1 MYAYEQKRYKSSD
14 GAYIWVMIILREA
27 QNLIDC
33 TPWTRTK
40 THCASWSSISTSQT
54 CLRSSHAIT
63 CTMWRPFG
71 QRLSSKCWATCQA
84 RTTWFISKRGRRE
97 ADASASAH
105 PTKNSDSDPSNSNSQ
120 SSHSTSNSEVSE
132 DEEQPKLKLK
142 WCKPGA
148 LSRRV
153 GVSLGIMRN
162 WAKANLVR
170 TIVSPGG
177 HRLFHVQSVLQ
188 HIEQAKASSSKS
200 RRKKLQASNSANT
213 KFQLVAYVCVDT
225 SNRNRAQLEAVG
237 EQIKNQVIQHY
248 EISEDNCSIVVE
260 LQTDAKRPEQ
270 LLTDKTIQVTDTPG
284 IRLLLTKISSR
295 SCSKVVLRRTEDIS
309 SAPSTYAF
317 FLLLCQ
323 KGLHISV
330 EIVPELFRHTS

>member
-1 MYAYEQKRYKSSD
+1 MATQSEATENRPASMKLHVPAEYARDMWQECLDDYVGDEVQAKLVYDR
-14 GAYIWVMIILREA
+14 VMQSLARCEDLPA
-27 QNLIDC
+27 KDSC
-33 TPWTRTK
+33 R
-40 THCASWSSISTSQT
+40 
-54 CLRSSHAIT
+54 
-63 CTMWRPFG
+63 
-71 QRLSSKCWATCQA
+71 QA
-84 RTTWFISKRGRRE
+84 RRRAKRARHDSSQSE

-105 PTKNSDSDPSNSNSQ
+105 STENTDSDPSYSNSQ
-120 SSHSTSNSEVSE
+120 FNHSTSDSEVGEDGDSE
-132 DEEQPKLKLK
+132 QQKLKLK

-153 GVSLGIMRN
+153 GVGLSVLRN

-188 HIEQAKASSSKS
+188 HIEQGKDSFSKA
-200 RRKKLQASNSANT
+200 RRNKLQVPNTANT
-213 KFQLVAYVCVDT
+213 KFQLVAYVCVDM

-237 EQIKNQVIQHY
+237 EQITSQVIQHY
-248 EISEDNCSIVVE
+248 GITEDNCSIVVE

-270 LLTDKTIQVTDTPG
+270 LSTSKTVQVTDTPG

-309 SAPSTYAF
+309 STPSTYAF

-323 KGLHISV
+323 SLNISV
-330 EIVPELFRHTS
+330 EIVPELFKHTS